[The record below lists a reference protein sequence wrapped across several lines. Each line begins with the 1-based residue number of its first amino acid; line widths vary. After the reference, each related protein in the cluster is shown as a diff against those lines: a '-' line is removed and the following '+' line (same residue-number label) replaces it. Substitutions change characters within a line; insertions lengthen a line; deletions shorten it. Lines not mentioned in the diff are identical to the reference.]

1 VAKVGI
7 GLDDQLLPDL
17 GTRPIRFAQHVMEPL
32 VVAAR
37 HLLSHLLHV
46 APVTLEQAM
55 EVTFGGVLNRAGPA
69 LKTGQVGAEM
79 VVKMDER

>member
-1 VAKVGI
+1 
-7 GLDDQLLPDL
+7 
-17 GTRPIRFAQHVMEPL
+17 VMEPL

-55 EVTFGGVLNRAGPA
+55 
-69 LKTGQVGAEM
+69 
-79 VVKMDER
+79 